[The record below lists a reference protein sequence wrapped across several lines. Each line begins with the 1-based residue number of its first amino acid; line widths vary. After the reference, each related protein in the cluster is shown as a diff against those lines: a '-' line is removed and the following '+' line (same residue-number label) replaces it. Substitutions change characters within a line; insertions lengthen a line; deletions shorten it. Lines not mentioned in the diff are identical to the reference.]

1 MSGDKGASWAA
12 YYAKL
17 KGRPPRHTAMFAA
30 NRFDAP
36 GYAVDLGCGAGRDT
50 LPLLTRG
57 WHVLGIDKERDA
69 ITALRASTPTT
80 LLPKLEAF
88 NAPFEDANWGTPD
101 LVVSSFAL
109 PLTPKPVFSAVWLK
123 IWTTLKAG
131 GRFAGQLYGE
141 RDTWAHNDGPDG
153 LIAFSRAECLKL
165 LDAQQIELFEEE
177 EHPGMTPRGR
187 SKHWHIFH
195 IVARKP

>member
-1 MSGDKGASWAA
+1 MSGEKVADWAA

-17 KGRPPRHTAMFAA
+17 KDRPPRHTAMFAA
-30 NRFDAP
+30 DRFDTP
-36 GYAVDLGCGAGRDT
+36 GYAVDLGCGPGRDT
-50 LPLLTRG
+50 LPLLARG
-57 WHVLGIDKERDA
+57 WNVFAIDKEPDA

-80 LLPKLEAF
+80 LLPKLEAC
-88 NAPFEDANWGTPD
+88 NAPFEDANWGAPD
-101 LVVSSFAL
+101 LVLSSFAL
-109 PLTPKPVFSAVWLK
+109 PLIPKPLFPGLWLK
-123 IWTTLKAG
+123 IWTNLKSG

-141 RDTWAHNDGPDG
+141 RDTWARNDGPDG

-187 SKHWHIFH
+187 LKHWHIFH
-195 IVARKP
+195 IVAQKP